1 MKDKIQCIFDKHN
14 GNLSLKDARSEGLS
28 PMTLDR
34 LAEKDKIEKVAPG
47 FYTLKDA
54 FVDDCISLRVS
65 IPEGF
70 FLMRLRSIFFK

>member
-1 MKDKIQCIFDKHN
+1 MYFDKHN

-34 LAEKDKIEKVAPG
+34 LAERINRKVAPG

-54 FVDDCISLRVS
+54 FVDELYLAQS
-65 IPEGF
+65 IYSRG
-70 FLMRLRSIFFK
+70 IFS

>member
-1 MKDKIQCIFDKHN
+1 
-14 GNLSLKDARSEGLS
+14 
-28 PMTLDR
+28 MTLDR

>member
-47 FYTLKDA
+47 FYTLKEA
-54 FVDDCISLRVS
+54 FVDELYLAQS
-65 IPEGF
+65 IYSRG
-70 FLMRLRSIFFK
+70 IFS